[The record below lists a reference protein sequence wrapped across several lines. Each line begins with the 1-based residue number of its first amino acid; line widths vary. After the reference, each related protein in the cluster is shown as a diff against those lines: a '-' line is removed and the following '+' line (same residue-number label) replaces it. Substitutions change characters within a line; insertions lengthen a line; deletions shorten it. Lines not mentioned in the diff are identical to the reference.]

1 MDIKIADPAALG
13 LVGFGM
19 TTCILSLV
27 NMGIIGGSGLG
38 VVLALAV
45 AYGGGAQLVAGLWE
59 FRKGNTFGA
68 TAFFSYG
75 CFWISFYVLQM
86 FTAKASGVTS
96 TDAGWYLFFWGVFT
110 FYMWFGTFY
119 LNKALFFVFLFLCAT
134 FILLAIADWTSSFS
148 ANIGGTVGLVTG
160 LVAMYT
166 SAAVVLNST
175 AGRTILP
182 VGSAF
187 VASANS

>member
-68 TAFFSYG
+68 TAFFSLEPG
-75 CFWISFYVLQM
+75 AHVLVPQETPHIIRNTGETRLYVLTTMVPDEQ
-86 FTAKASGVTS
+86 FSKLIKSGIQVTL
-96 TDAGWYLFFWGVFT
+96 DEDDLR
-110 FYMWFGTFY
+110 
-119 LNKALFFVFLFLCAT
+119 
-134 FILLAIADWTSSFS
+134 ILR
-148 ANIGGTVGLVTG
+148 GG
-160 LVAMYT
+160 
-166 SAAVVLNST
+166 
-175 AGRTILP
+175 R
-182 VGSAF
+182 
-187 VASANS
+187 